1 MFQEAYYAALLQQLE
16 ASQKMNQQET
26 APDIQSAT
34 TISDRQVGMKSKR
47 EDKED
52 AECEEGAHV
61 SGQFEFTF
69 TLFPFR

>member
-1 MFQEAYYAALLQQLE
+1 
-16 ASQKMNQQET
+16 MNQQEST
-26 APDIQSAT
+26 PDIQSAT
-34 TISDRQVGMKSKR
+34 TCSDRQVGMKSKR
-47 EDKED
+47 EDED